1 MFLCVIGCICLCIC
15 VCVLCICFRASWSL
29 CREDAAAVL
38 GAKEEWG
45 QRPATPTSRRTIS
58 WNQKKKTFVFIILVF
73 FIGLKSNPCLAGP
86 VSQSVSQ
93 WPCWDL
99 THVPLACEDSPK
111 LSLHVELN
119 ILICQS
125 CYFQNKNVQYSAV
138 GHNVLTALSLSSTF
152 FPKFLDKSKLK
163 QVPISAVKQEPFLL
177 LIFSLPFFTEP

>member
-125 CYFQNKNVQYSAV
+125 CYFVKVVTWICQSCYMYFKQNQNEAW
-138 GHNVLTALSLSSTF
+138 
-152 FPKFLDKSKLK
+152 
-163 QVPISAVKQEPFLL
+163 PIFWRFATVSRVH
-177 LIFSLPFFTEP
+177 I